1 MHYVTY
7 IVLHYKVFYILF
19 NYFFA
24 GAAPD
29 DTLGDFF
36 DARARRSAEQG
47 GFFSRFIRR
56 TLPFQ
61 LIPQPPLAYARAS
74 NYVGE
79 PVPVE
84 VDTQEEITGKY
95 HIV

>member
-1 MHYVTY
+1 MGLLFRNFVKCITS
-7 IVLHYKVFYILF
+7 LSTILYLTF
-19 NYFFA
+19 LI

-36 DARARRSAEQG
+36 DARARRSANEG

-84 VDTQEEITGKY
+84 VDTQEEITSK
-95 HIV
+95 